1 VSLIRR
7 VGAFG
12 SVLLERFGD
21 FYFGIVAFALGSLF
35 VFWGGR
41 GAVAYTRGVRA
52 AWSEPW
58 VDLIGLGAG
67 AWMLL
72 MSIRLFRGP
81 GAHRQSLLSP
91 NEMLVLSLGALIG
104 SIWAFTY
111 APNQAISFALISLAG
126 LGRWW
131 ALRRGDEI

>member
-1 VSLIRR
+1 MSFIRR
-7 VGAFG
+7 VGTFG
-12 SVLLERFGD
+12 SALVDRFGD
-21 FYFGIVAFALGSLF
+21 FYLGVVAFALGGLF

-58 VDLIGLGAG
+58 VDLIGLVAG
-67 AWMLL
+67 GWMLL

-81 GAHRQSLLSP
+81 GAHRQWLLSP
-91 NEMLVLSLGALIG
+91 NELLVLSLGALVG

-111 APNQAISFALISLAG
+111 APKQAITFALISLAG

-131 ALRRGDEI
+131 VHRRSDEV

>member
-21 FYFGIVAFALGSLF
+21 FYLGIVAFALGSLF

-58 VDLIGLGAG
+58 VDLIGLGAA

-131 ALRRGDEI
+131 ALRRGDEV

>member
-1 VSLIRR
+1 MSLIRR
-7 VGAFG
+7 VGTLG
-12 SVLLERFGD
+12 SALLERFGD
-21 FYFGIVAFALGSLF
+21 FYLGVVAFALGGLF

-41 GAVAYTRGVRA
+41 GALAYTQGVRA

-58 VDLIGLGAG
+58 VDLVGLVAG
-67 AWMLL
+67 GWMLL

-91 NEMLVLSLGALIG
+91 NEPLVLSVGALIG

-111 APNQAISFALISLAG
+111 VPSQGISFAFISLAG

-131 ALRRGDEI
+131 SLRRGNLV

>member
-1 VSLIRR
+1 MSLIRR
-7 VGAFG
+7 VGTFG
-12 SVLLERFGD
+12 SALSERFGD
-21 FYFGIVAFALGSLF
+21 FYLGIVAFALGSLF

-58 VDLIGLGAG
+58 VDLIGLVTG

-91 NEMLVLSLGALIG
+91 NELLVLSLGALVG

-111 APNQAISFALISLAG
+111 TPNQAISFALISLAG

-131 ALRRGDEI
+131 ALRRGDEV